1 MGKFN
6 IGDRVSLPEGT
17 HGPPVEWLGKIGMI
31 LELVTTS
38 SGSERLGQER
48 PFSWEQSYRVQW
60 DDISQPVWVNESWLA
75 LVERN
80 EKPET

>member
-1 MGKFN
+1 MEKFG

-17 HGPPVEWLGKIGMI
+17 RGPPVEWLGRTGVI

>member
-17 HGPPVEWLGKIGMI
+17 RGPPVEWLGRTGMI

-38 SGSERLGQER
+38 SGSERLGQEYEHEVSNFQAASSR
-48 PFSWEQSYRVQW
+48 SGH
-60 DDISQPVWVNESWLA
+60 NES
-75 LVERN
+75 
-80 EKPET
+80 

>member
-1 MGKFN
+1 
-6 IGDRVSLPEGT
+6 
-17 HGPPVEWLGKIGMI
+17 MI

-75 LVERN
+75 LIERN
-80 EKPET
+80 ERPET